1 MWAALALVIGLP
13 LAALIGFGVPIG
25 VDHPQLRGFNF
36 VGGMRLIPEFVALLI
51 ALVTYTAA
59 FIAEVVRA
67 GIQAI
72 PRGQSE
78 AALALGLKRGAMLRL
93 IIVPQALRVIVP
105 PLTNQYLNLTK
116 NSSLAA
122 AIGYPDL
129 FALFAGT
136 TLTQT
141 NQAIEVIAITMAV
154 YLAISLVTSM
164 LMNWYNARMR
174 LAER

>member
-1 MWAALALVIGLP
+1 
-13 LAALIGFGVPIG
+13 
-25 VDHPQLRGFNF
+25 
-36 VGGMRLIPEFVALLI
+36 
-51 ALVTYTAA
+51 VTYTAA

-67 GIQAI
+67 GIMAI

-78 AALALGLKRGAMLRL
+78 AAQALGLQRGAMLRL

-116 NSSLAA
+116 NSSLGV

-136 TLTQT
+136 VLNQT
-141 NQAIEVIAITMAV
+141 HQAIEIIAITMAV
-154 YLAISLVTSM
+154 YLLISLVTSL
-164 LMNWYNARMR
+164 LMNLYNARTRR
-174 LAER
+174 LVER